1 MGFSCEKSFKK
12 RAFLNGGNLCR
23 EVESGVRV
31 YSWNSMPGTK
41 DMGGH
46 KRTRGDMTAPL
57 REWFAI
63 RCAWIVECLP
73 AIRQSFLHRVHRSEA
88 EMAHVNLQ
96 NASVREHTE
105 PKSVQNND
113 RH

>member
-1 MGFSCEKSFKK
+1 M
-12 RAFLNGGNLCR
+12 R
-23 EVESGVRV
+23 SGVHM
-31 YSWNSMPGTK
+31 SLLLHHHIITAAGTHAAAALTHAWNLT
-41 DMGGH
+41 DMTGH
-46 KRTRGDMTAPL
+46 KRTRGDVTAPL

>member
-1 MGFSCEKSFKK
+1 
-12 RAFLNGGNLCR
+12 
-23 EVESGVRV
+23 
-31 YSWNSMPGTK
+31 MPGTK

-88 EMAHVNLQ
+88 EMAHVNLE